1 MTVELLAQDQV
12 QNQLVAP
19 STVGDVIGQS
29 FRLCR
34 SQIKFLAR
42 IQLMPTIIELLGNL
56 LIVVGAHNIASGDT
70 SHIWQSLA
78 ILMPGLFLRL
88 LGEFFLTMRHM
99 AVIRWFTGFSSNYKD
114 AYDFVW
120 TRKFYLVFAV
130 TAIYMMLTA
139 SVVFWCVVMGVSL
152 VFVKVKA
159 LAIVAAIGA
168 IGSVAAMFASLLIC
182 TLPLILIAP
191 AIACE
196 STDFTTVM
204 GEGLKLTFSN
214 LFRTLFFGGLLI
226 VTVYV
231 IAAALDS
238 VPIVVTLVEYARAII
253 YGGAKGLPKTINLYT
268 QIFSSVWRSASN
280 MFVSPLVFVACGLFY
295 ADVRMRVDGLD
306 LSTALNKLKSD

>member
-1 MTVELLAQDQV
+1 MEVVAQNQV

-19 STVGDVIGQS
+19 STVGDVVGQS

-56 LIVVGAHNIASGDT
+56 LIVVAAHNIASGDT

-88 LGEFFLTMRHM
+88 LGEFFLTVRHL
-99 AVIRWFTGFSSNYKD
+99 AVIRWFTGFSSNYKE

-120 TRKFYLVFAV
+120 SRKFYLVFAV
-130 TAIYMMLTA
+130 TAIYMMSTVA
-139 SVVFWCVVMGVSL
+139 IVFWCVVMGVSL

-159 LAIVAAIGA
+159 MAIVAVIGA
-168 IGSVAAMFASLLIC
+168 LGSVAAMFASLLIC
-182 TLPLILIAP
+182 TLPLVLIAP

-196 STDFTTVM
+196 SSDFTTVM
-204 GEGLKLTFSN
+204 GDGLKLTFGS
-214 LFRTLFFGGLLI
+214 LFRTLFFSGLLL

-238 VPIVVTLVEYARAII
+238 APIILTLVEYIRAII
-253 YGGAKGLPKTINLYT
+253 TGGVHGIPKTVNLYT
-268 QIFSSVWRSASN
+268 QIFASVWRSGSN
-280 MFVSPLVFVACGLFY
+280 MFISPLVFVACGLFY
-295 ADVRMRVDGLD
+295 ADLRMRFDGLD
-306 LSTALNKLKSD
+306 LSRTLDKLKSD

>member
-1 MTVELLAQDQV
+1 VEIAV
-12 QNQLVAP
+12 QNELENQLVAP
-19 STVGDVIGQS
+19 SSVGDVIGRS

-88 LGEFFLTMRHM
+88 LGEFFLTIRHM

-120 TRKFYLVFAV
+120 KRKFYLVFAV
-130 TAIYMMLTA
+130 TAIYMLTTA
-139 SVVFWCVVMGVSL
+139 AIVFWCIVMGVSL

-159 LAIVAAIGA
+159 LAIVAALSIIGC
-168 IGSVAAMFASLLIC
+168 VFAMFASLLIC
-182 TLPLILIAP
+182 TLPLILIGP

-196 STDFTTVM
+196 SSDFTTVM
-204 GEGLKLTFSN
+204 GEGLKLTFGN
-214 LFRTLFFGGLLI
+214 LFRTLYFSVLLL

-231 IAAALDS
+231 VAAALDS
-238 VPIVVTLVEYARAII
+238 VPIVVTLTEYVRAII
-253 YGGAKGLPKTINLYT
+253 IGGVAKIPKTGNLYT
-268 QIFSSVWRSASN
+268 QIFASVWRSGSN
-280 MFVSPLVFVACGLFY
+280 MFVSPFVFVACGLFY
-295 ADVRMRVDGLD
+295 ADIRMRLDGLD
-306 LSTALNKLKSD
+306 LTKTLSKFKVE